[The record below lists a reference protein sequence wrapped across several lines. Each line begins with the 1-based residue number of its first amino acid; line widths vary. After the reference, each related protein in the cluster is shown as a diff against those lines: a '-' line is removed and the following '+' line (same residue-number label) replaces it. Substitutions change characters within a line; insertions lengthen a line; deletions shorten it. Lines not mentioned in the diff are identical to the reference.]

1 MTEDNNFEIDKE
13 SAFIIAMNAAFF
25 AAAVY
30 DGKWV
35 ESLVLASVAT
45 TALISIEWR
54 MEDRL
59 PSLIDYLETN
69 YLSEL

>member
-1 MTEDNNFEIDKE
+1 MTEDKKLEIDKE
-13 SAFIIAMNAAFF
+13 SAFIIAMNGAFF

-35 ESLVLASVAT
+35 ESIVLASVAT
-45 TALISIEWR
+45 TAFISIEWR
-54 MEDRL
+54 VEDRL

-69 YLSEL
+69 YLSDL